1 MDRKAG
7 ERYDPHMRRST
18 PTLRILLRLITVAG
32 LMPLACCGLL
42 PKGPTSTP
50 APKPARSFSPFRWAA
65 QLAPPIPDFSLGKFL
80 PSPGIPVVDVREE
93 DLQELKTGPELAKAH
108 RRKSFAD
115 FWMFS
120 ETLYF
125 EEPNFE
131 APGNEIDGGLLP
143 PKMP

>member
-1 MDRKAG
+1 MDRTAE
-7 ERYDPHMRRST
+7 ERYDPNMRRST
-18 PTLRILLRLITVAG
+18 PTLRILLRLVAVVG
-32 LMPLACCGLL
+32 LMPLACCGLM
-42 PKGPTSTP
+42 PKGPTST
-50 APKPARSFSPFRWAA
+50 AEPKPERTFSPFRWVTR
-65 QLAPPIPDFSLGKFL
+65 LTPPIPDFSLGTFL
-80 PSPGIPVVDVREE
+80 PGPAIPVVDVREE

-125 EEPNFE
+125 EEPNFA
-131 APGNEIDGGLLP
+131 APGDEIDGSLLP